1 MQLPNSDEPAPVNPQ
16 TPPDP
21 PKPSDSN
28 SAVVDDDDDDDG
40 TPPAD
45 EDSSSAALDVSGK
58 SLDFSIGESSSGDG
72 DGVGA
77 LYLYKNVYNLLPRSV
92 GRLKRLRTLKF
103 FGNEINLFSSSE
115 FGNLVGLECLQ
126 LRLSSPAFDG
136 LPLHKF
142 RGLKEL
148 ELSKVPSRSKAIPIL
163 SEIARLNC
171 LTKLSVCYFSIRY
184 LPPEIGCLS
193 NLEYLD
199 LSFNKMKSL
208 PAEISNLTALVSLKI
223 ANNKLSDLPMALS
236 SLKML
241 ENLDLSHNRLTSLG
255 SLDLRLMRTLQN
267 LNLQHNKLP
276 MYFQIP
282 SWICCNLEGN
292 GKDMSNDD
300 FSSTSVEMDVY
311 ETTIQKNDENHFHTG
326 FHDSSLSIAAPSSN
340 SRCFTTRRSAGRWKR
355 QFLQRRARQERLN
368 NSRKSKGVDHPKL
381 HMKDDEALKSGIID
395 AAFESYRESALDI
408 INFDDDDDDKSLLT
422 GEDEGVN
429 VSHAAHHDMC
439 SKKEELCERSCSCLT
454 LDSTLVDNG
463 EKKDCYESDAS
474 SCNQDVTGE
483 HDDVSY
489 SGKSKSSSKFKR
501 PRDGDLDNKIL
512 QDPKRWKC
520 GDCSSSLSCRNMS
533 CKYSNMS
540 FCGAEDHIP
549 DGFYD
554 AGRDRPFMP
563 LESYEQ
569 IFHLDSREV
578 ILVDRLRDKELD
590 GILFSARD
598 MVSRLK
604 QLNGLNTDRDRDDE
618 LQVALY
624 LALFVSD
631 HFGGT
636 DKAALIE
643 RRRRAGG
650 GSISRKPFVCTCSV
664 RNSESVSLN
673 PKQSLET
680 VEDIAFSDICEKSLR
695 FTKAKHKSV
704 VVPIGTLQFGVCR
717 HRALLLKYLCDRMD
731 PPVPCEL
738 VRGYLDFMPHAWNVI
753 LVKKKDSTKRDDSRI
768 RMVVDACRPH
778 DVREET
784 DPEYYCRYIPLSRSK
799 VSSPGSIPA
808 DVCSFPV
815 SSSDKTQT
823 GSGNSLI
830 RCKYGSAD
838 AAAKMRTLEVYG
850 TSVDDIRDFEYSC
863 LGEVR
868 ILGALRHP
876 CIVEM
881 YGHSISSKWT
891 PMDGSYGQRILQS
904 VIYMEYI
911 KGGSLKGYI
920 EKLSKA
926 GEKHVPVE
934 LALSIARNVACAL
947 VELHSKHIIHRDIK
961 SANILI
967 DIDRKTA
974 DGTPVVK
981 LCDFDRAVPLSSYL
995 HTCCIA
1001 HIGIPPPDV
1010 CVGTPRW
1017 MAPEVLRAMH
1027 KQNIY
1032 GLEVDIWSFGC
1043 LLYEMLT
1050 LQIPYLGLSE
1060 AEIHD
1065 CISIGKRPKL
1075 TDELEAFQPLK
1086 NPARAQSAEETDQTD
1101 TDLDGLRFLVD
1112 LFSQC
1117 TVDNPESRPTA
1128 DSLYKSLLERSTKL
1142 TSSRS

>member
-1 MQLPNSDEPAPVNPQ
+1 MQSPNSDDPQ
-16 TPPDP
+16 TPQDP
-21 PKPSDSN
+21 EPSDSN
-28 SAVVDDDDDDDG
+28 STVDDDETPAADD
-40 TPPAD
+40 
-45 EDSSSAALDVSGK
+45 ESSVLDVSGK
-58 SLDFSIGESSSGDG
+58 SLDFSIGESSGDA
-72 DGVGA
+72 VGA
-77 LYLYKNVYNLLPRSV
+77 LYLYKNVYNLLPKSV

-142 RGLKEL
+142 KGLKEL
-148 ELSKVPSRSKAIPIL
+148 ELSKVPSRSSAIPIL

-208 PAEISNLTALVSLKI
+208 PAEISNLTALVSLKV
-223 ANNKLSDLPMALS
+223 ANNKLSELPMALS

-255 SLDLRLMRTLQN
+255 SLDLRLMHTLQN

-276 MYFQIP
+276 VYCQIP
-282 SWICCNLEGN
+282 SWICCSLEGN
-292 GKDMSNDD
+292 GKDLSNDD

-311 ETTIQKNDENHFHTG
+311 ETAIQKNDENRFHTG
-326 FHDSSLSIAAPSSN
+326 SHDISSSIAGPSSN

-368 NSRKSKGVDHPKL
+368 NSRKSKGLDLPKL
-381 HMKDDEALKSGIID
+381 HMKDDEEWKRGNID
-395 AAFESYRESALDI
+395 ANFESYRESASDI
-408 INFDDDDDDKSLLT
+408 INLDDDDDKSLLS

-429 VSHAAHHDMC
+429 VSHAAHRDMC
-439 SKKEELCERSCSCLT
+439 SKKEEICVRSCSSLT
-454 LDSTLVDNG
+454 VNSTLVDNG
-463 EKKDCYESDAS
+463 DKKDCYESDAS
-474 SCNQDVTGE
+474 STCNQEVTGE
-483 HDDVSY
+483 HDDASY
-489 SGKSKSSSKFKR
+489 SEKSNCSSKSKR
-501 PRDGDLDNKIL
+501 PRDGDLDSRNL
-512 QDPKRWKC
+512 QDLKRWKC

-533 CKYSNMS
+533 CKYNNMS
-540 FCGAEDHIP
+540 FCGAEDHLP

-569 IFHLDSREV
+569 ISQLDSREV

-590 GILFSARD
+590 GILCSARD
-598 MVSRLK
+598 MVSQLK
-604 QLNGLNTDRDRDDE
+604 KLNGLSTDRDRVDE
-618 LQVALY
+618 LQIALY

-636 DKAALIE
+636 DRAALVE

-650 GSISRKPFVCTCSV
+650 CSISRKPFVCTCSI
-664 RNSESVSLN
+664 RNSESVSLS
-673 PKQSLET
+673 PKQSLES
-680 VEDIAFSDICEKSLR
+680 VEDVAFSDICEKSLR
-695 FTKAKHKSV
+695 SIKAKQKSV
-704 VVPIGTLQFGVCR
+704 VVPIGALQFGVCR

-738 VRGYLDFMPHAWNVI
+738 VRGYLDFMPHAWNI
-753 LVKKKDSTKRDDSRI
+753 ISVKKKDSTKRGDSIKGGDLVVRDESRI

-784 DPEYYCRYIPLSRSK
+784 DPEYYCRYIPLSRTR
-799 VSSPGSIPA
+799 VSFSGTSPT
-808 DVCSFPV
+808 DVCSFPLV
-815 SSSDKTQT
+815 SSSDETQT
-823 GSGNSLI
+823 ESGSSLI

-850 TSVDDIRDFEYSC
+850 TSVDDIRNFEYSC

-868 ILGALRHP
+868 ILGALQHP

-881 YGHSISSKWT
+881 YGHSMSSKWA
-891 PMDGSYGQRILQS
+891 PSMDGSSGQRILQS
-904 VIYMEYI
+904 VIFMEYI
-911 KGGSLKGYI
+911 NGGSLKGYI
-920 EKLSKA
+920 KKLSKA
-926 GEKHVPVE
+926 GEKCVPLE
-934 LALSIARNVACAL
+934 LALSIAKNVACAL

-1027 KQNIY
+1027 KRNIY

-1043 LLYEMLT
+1043 LLLEMLT
-1050 LQIPYLGLSE
+1050 LRIPYLGLSE
-1060 AEIHD
+1060 LEIHD
-1065 CISIGKRPKL
+1065 CISMGKRPKL
-1075 TDELEAFQPLK
+1075 TDDLEALRLLEKPSM
-1086 NPARAQSAEETDQTD
+1086 AQSAEELEQTED
-1101 TDLDGLRFLVD
+1101 DLDTLRFLVD
-1112 LFSQC
+1112 LFSQ
-1117 TVDNPESRPTA
+1117 
-1128 DSLYKSLLERSTKL
+1128 SLSLQVQEVRNARWSLRWERGPS
-1142 TSSRS
+1142 

>member
-1 MQLPNSDEPAPVNPQ
+1 MQSPNSDDPQ
-16 TPPDP
+16 TPQDSE
-21 PKPSDSN
+21 PSDSN
-28 SAVVDDDDDDDG
+28 STVDDDDTPAADD
-40 TPPAD
+40 
-45 EDSSSAALDVSGK
+45 ESSILDVSGK
-58 SLDFSIGESSSGDG
+58 SLDFSIGESSGDA
-72 DGVGA
+72 VGA
-77 LYLYKNVYNLLPRSV
+77 LYLYKNVYNLLPKSV

-142 RGLKEL
+142 KGLKEL
-148 ELSKVPSRSKAIPIL
+148 ELSKVPSRSSAIPIL

-208 PAEISNLTALVSLKI
+208 PAEISNLTALVSLKV
-223 ANNKLSDLPMALS
+223 ANNKLSELPMALS
-236 SLKML
+236 LLKML

-255 SLDLRLMRTLQN
+255 SLDLRLMCTLQN

-276 MYFQIP
+276 VYCQIP
-282 SWICCNLEGN
+282 SWICCSLEGN

-311 ETTIQKNDENHFHTG
+311 ETAIQKNDENRFHTG
-326 FHDSSLSIAAPSSN
+326 SHDISSSIAAPSSN

-355 QFLQRRARQERLN
+355 QFFQRRARQERLN
-368 NSRKSKGVDHPKL
+368 NSRKSKGLDLPKL
-381 HMKDDEALKSGIID
+381 PMKEDEEWKRGNID
-395 AAFESYRESALDI
+395 ANFESYRESASDI
-408 INFDDDDDDKSLLT
+408 INLDDDDDNSLLS

-429 VSHAAHHDMC
+429 VSHAAHRDMC
-439 SKKEELCERSCSCLT
+439 SKKEEICVRSCSSLT
-454 LDSTLVDNG
+454 VNSTLVDNG
-463 EKKDCYESDAS
+463 DKKDCYESDAS
-474 SCNQDVTGE
+474 STCNQEVTDE

-489 SGKSKSSSKFKR
+489 SEKSNCSSKSKR
-501 PRDGDLDNKIL
+501 PRDGDLDSRSL

-540 FCGAEDHIP
+540 FCGAEDHLP

-569 IFHLDSREV
+569 ISQLDSREV
-578 ILVDRLRDKELD
+578 ILLDRLRDKELD
-590 GILFSARD
+590 GILCSARD
-598 MVSRLK
+598 MVSQLK
-604 QLNGLNTDRDRDDE
+604 KLNGLSTDRDRVDE
-618 LQVALY
+618 LQIALY

-636 DKAALIE
+636 DRAALVE

-650 GSISRKPFVCTCSV
+650 CSISRKPFVCTCSI
-664 RNSESVSLN
+664 RNSESVSLS
-673 PKQSLET
+673 PKQSLES
-680 VEDIAFSDICEKSLR
+680 VKDIAFSDICEKSLR
-695 FTKAKHKSV
+695 SIKAKQKSV
-704 VVPIGTLQFGVCR
+704 VVPIGALQFGVCR

-738 VRGYLDFMPHAWNVI
+738 VRGYLDFMPHAWNI
-753 LVKKKDSTKRDDSRI
+753 ISVKKKDSTKRGDTIKGGDLVVRDESQI

-778 DVREET
+778 DAREET
-784 DPEYYCRYIPLSRSK
+784 DPEYYCRYIPLSRTR
-799 VSSPGSIPA
+799 VSFSGTSPT
-808 DVCSFPV
+808 DVCSFPLA
-815 SSSDKTQT
+815 SSSDETQT
-823 GSGNSLI
+823 ESGSSLI

-850 TSVDDIRDFEYSC
+850 TSVDDIRNFEYSC
-863 LGEVR
+863 IGEVR
-868 ILGALRHP
+868 ILGALQHP

-881 YGHSISSKWT
+881 YGHSMSSKWA
-891 PMDGSYGQRILQS
+891 PSMDGSSGQRTLQS
-904 VIYMEYI
+904 VIFMEYI
-911 KGGSLKGYI
+911 NGGSLKGYI

-926 GEKHVPVE
+926 GEKRVPLE
-934 LALSIARNVACAL
+934 LALSIAKNVACAL

-974 DGTPVVK
+974 DGTAIVK

-1027 KQNIY
+1027 KRNIY

-1043 LLYEMLT
+1043 LLLEMLT

-1060 AEIHD
+1060 LEIHD
-1065 CISIGKRPKL
+1065 CVSMGKRPKL
-1075 TDELEAFQPLK
+1075 TDDLEALRLLEKPSM
-1086 NPARAQSAEETDQTD
+1086 AQSAEELEQTED
-1101 TDLDGLRFLVD
+1101 DLDILRFLVD

-1117 TVDNPESRPTA
+1117 TTENPENRPTA
-1128 DSLYKSLLERSTKL
+1128 DRLYELLL
-1142 TSSRS
+1142 Q